1 MIVFY
6 EARMTFIEILPICFF
21 ILAGLYK
28 SPKTSIIFY
37 TLSSVVFLY
46 IYVDLGLFMAAISIG
61 LSIVRGIGCITLN
74 HKYNNALTF
83 ITTAL
88 IILLIAVEISH
99 MADTLIIIAAVFIGT
114 ACYYRDC
121 VILFRATTALS
132 QILWIIHSVIFD
144 VPSMLICSCIVLS
157 TCIWALIKHTD
168 QSDIE
173 DALSRLTFKKA

>member
-1 MIVFY
+1 
-6 EARMTFIEILPICFF
+6 MTVIEILPILFF

-28 SPKTSIIFY
+28 SPKISMIFY
-37 TLSSVVFLY
+37 TLSSVVFLH
-46 IYVDLGLFMAAISIG
+46 IYVNLGLLMAAISIG
-61 LSIVRGIGCITLN
+61 LSIVRGVGCITLS
-74 HKYNNALTF
+74 HKYNNTLTF

-99 MADTLIIIAAVFIGT
+99 MADTLIIIAAIFIGA

-121 VILFRATTALS
+121 VILFRTTTALS
-132 QILWIIHSVIFD
+132 QVLWIIHSVIFD
-144 VPSMLICSCIVLS
+144 VPSMLICSSIILG

-173 DALSRLTFKKA
+173 DALNRLTFKKA